1 MDDLIGDVDGAVGEV
16 RSSLVGHGNLG
27 GMKRDIVVQRGGRE
41 RGGGVRAGGEDK
53 RRMIGVC

>member
-16 RSSLVGHGNLG
+16 RSSLIGHGNLG
-27 GMKRDIVVQRGGRE
+27 GMRRDAVVQRE
-41 RGGGVRAGGEDK
+41 GGGVRAGGEDK